1 MRAPDTLDLPKSTA
15 RPGPFDWYR
24 NINQQERRTFW
35 SCKIG
40 YGLDGMDTQMLSF
53 VVPTLIAMW
62 GITTGQAGLIHTSTL
77 IASAIGG
84 WVAGILSDRI
94 GRVRTLQLTVLWFAF
109 FTFLCGFAQNYE
121 QLLIARTLMGF
132 GFGGEWTAGA
142 VLIGEVI
149 RAKDRG
155 KAVGMVQSGWA
166 LGWGLTAI
174 LYALL
179 FSVLPPE
186 DAWRALFILGIVP
199 AIFVIFVRRLVKD
212 PQIYREAKAAQTPQN
227 PAKFYEIF
235 APGMLFTTF
244 RASLLTT
251 GALGGYYAITS
262 WLPTFL
268 KNERGL
274 SVLGTGGY
282 LAMVIVGSYVGYV
295 ISAYLTDLLGRKK
308 NFILFAVGSFTIV
321 LLYTQMPVSNGVM
334 LWLGF
339 PLGFFASGIFSGMG
353 AFLTELFPTRI
364 RGSGQGFCYNIGRAL
379 AALFP
384 LLIGLLSQKVP
395 LSVGI
400 GAFAAV
406 SYGVVILAALSL
418 PETRGKQLDAQ

>member
-1 MRAPDTLDLPKSTA
+1 MNPSGVQQMSSPSST
-15 RPGPFDWYR
+15 GPLAWYR
-24 NINQQERRTFW
+24 DIDKQQRRTFW

-53 VVPTLIAMW
+53 VIPTLILMW
-62 GITTGQAGLIHTSTL
+62 GISTTEAGLIHTSTL

-84 WVAGILSDRI
+84 WIAGILSDRI

-149 RAKDRG
+149 RAQDRG

-166 LGWGLTAI
+166 IGWGLTAI

-179 FSVLPPE
+179 FSWLPAE
-186 DAWRALFILGIVP
+186 QAWRALFLLGLVP
-199 AIFVIFVRRLVKD
+199 AVFVIFVRRLVKD
-212 PQIYREAKAAQTPQN
+212 PEVYRAAKAVEKAEA
-227 PAKFYEIF
+227 PAHFYEIF
-235 APGMLFTTF
+235 APGMLWTTV

-295 ISAYLTDLLGRKK
+295 VSAYLSDLLGRKK
-308 NFILFAVGSFTIV
+308 NFILFAVGSFVIV
-321 LLYTQMPVSNGVM
+321 LLYTQMPVSDGVM

-364 RGSGQGFCYNIGRAL
+364 RGSGQGFCYNIGKVI

-384 LLIGLLSQKVP
+384 LMIGLLGQKVP
-395 LSVGI
+395 LGLGI
-400 GAFAAV
+400 GVFSAV

-418 PETRGKQLDAQ
+418 PETRGKQLQAR

>member
-1 MRAPDTLDLPKSTA
+1 MSAPDTLVPKATA
-15 RPGPFDWYR
+15 RPGPFDWYH
-24 NINQQERRTFW
+24 NINKQERRTFW

-62 GITTGQAGLIHTSTL
+62 GITTGEAGLIHTSTL

-166 LGWGLTAI
+166 LGWGMTAI

-179 FSVLPPE
+179 FFGTAAGRRLACSFSSL
-186 DAWRALFILGIVP
+186 ASCRRF
-199 AIFVIFVRRLVKD
+199 FVIFVRRLVKD
-212 PQIYREAKAAQTPQN
+212 PEIYREAKARQEPGN

-235 APGMLFTTF
+235 APGILFHHDP
-244 RASLLTT
+244 RVDPDHRRPWRLLRDH
-251 GALGGYYAITS
+251 
-262 WLPTFL
+262 FL
-268 KNERGL
+268 VADVSEKNERGL

-295 ISAYLTDLLGRKK
+295 ISAYLTDILGRKK
-308 NFILFAVGSFTIV
+308 RTSFCSRSARSPLFCCIPNCRSAT
-321 LLYTQMPVSNGVM
+321 
-334 LWLGF
+334 
-339 PLGFFASGIFSGMG
+339 A
-353 AFLTELFPTRI
+353 
-364 RGSGQGFCYNIGRAL
+364 
-379 AALFP
+379 
-384 LLIGLLSQKVP
+384 
-395 LSVGI
+395 
-400 GAFAAV
+400 
-406 SYGVVILAALSL
+406 
-418 PETRGKQLDAQ
+418 

>member
-1 MRAPDTLDLPKSTA
+1 MSAPDTPFTPKAVA

-142 VLIGEVI
+142 VLMGEVI
-149 RAKDRG
+149 RAQDRG

-166 LGWGLTAI
+166 LGWG
-174 LYALL
+174 
-179 FSVLPPE
+179 
-186 DAWRALFILGIVP
+186 
-199 AIFVIFVRRLVKD
+199 
-212 PQIYREAKAAQTPQN
+212 
-227 PAKFYEIF
+227 
-235 APGMLFTTF
+235 
-244 RASLLTT
+244 
-251 GALGGYYAITS
+251 
-262 WLPTFL
+262 
-268 KNERGL
+268 
-274 SVLGTGGY
+274 
-282 LAMVIVGSYVGYV
+282 
-295 ISAYLTDLLGRKK
+295 
-308 NFILFAVGSFTIV
+308 
-321 LLYTQMPVSNGVM
+321 
-334 LWLGF
+334 
-339 PLGFFASGIFSGMG
+339 
-353 AFLTELFPTRI
+353 
-364 RGSGQGFCYNIGRAL
+364 
-379 AALFP
+379 
-384 LLIGLLSQKVP
+384 
-395 LSVGI
+395 
-400 GAFAAV
+400 
-406 SYGVVILAALSL
+406 
-418 PETRGKQLDAQ
+418 

>member
-1 MRAPDTLDLPKSTA
+1 MTTPGSLDVTHAEGP
-15 RPGPFDWYR
+15 PGPFTWYR
-24 NINQQERRTFW
+24 NLNQQERRTFW

-53 VVPTLIAMW
+53 VIPTLIALW
-62 GITTGQAGLIHTSTL
+62 GLTTGQAGLISTSTL
-77 IASAIGG
+77 IASALGG
-84 WVAGILSDRI
+84 WIAGILSDRI
-94 GRVRTLQLTVLWFAF
+94 GRVRTLQLTVLWFAV
-109 FTFLCGFAQNYE
+109 FTFLCGFAQNYH
-121 QLLIARTLMGF
+121 QLLVARTLMGF

-142 VLIGEVI
+142 VLMGEVI

-179 FSVLPPE
+179 FSLLPPD
-186 DAWRALFILGIVP
+186 DAWRALFVLGIVP

-212 PQIYREAKAAQTPQN
+212 PEVYRQTKIQEAPSN
-227 PAKFYEIF
+227 PTHFYEIF
-235 APGMLFTTF
+235 APGMLSTTL

-251 GALGGYYAITS
+251 GALGGYYAITA

-282 LAMVIVGSYVGYV
+282 LAMVIIGSYIGYV
-295 ISAYLTDLLGRKK
+295 ISAYLTDRLGRKK
-308 NFILFAVGSFTIV
+308 NFILFAVGSFIIV
-321 LLYTQMPVSNGVM
+321 LLYTQLQVSNAVM
-334 LWLGF
+334 LWLGL

-379 AALFP
+379 AAFFP
-384 LLIGLLSQKVP
+384 LLIGLLSQKVS
-395 LSVGI
+395 LSLGI

-418 PETRGKQLDAQ
+418 PETRGKELEAQ

>member
-1 MRAPDTLDLPKSTA
+1 MSAPDTIDLSKPSA

-62 GITTGQAGLIHTSTL
+62 GITTGEAGLIHTSTL

-155 KAVGMVQSGWA
+155 K
-166 LGWGLTAI
+166 
-174 LYALL
+174 
-179 FSVLPPE
+179 
-186 DAWRALFILGIVP
+186 
-199 AIFVIFVRRLVKD
+199 
-212 PQIYREAKAAQTPQN
+212 
-227 PAKFYEIF
+227 
-235 APGMLFTTF
+235 
-244 RASLLTT
+244 
-251 GALGGYYAITS
+251 
-262 WLPTFL
+262 
-268 KNERGL
+268 
-274 SVLGTGGY
+274 
-282 LAMVIVGSYVGYV
+282 
-295 ISAYLTDLLGRKK
+295 
-308 NFILFAVGSFTIV
+308 
-321 LLYTQMPVSNGVM
+321 
-334 LWLGF
+334 
-339 PLGFFASGIFSGMG
+339 
-353 AFLTELFPTRI
+353 
-364 RGSGQGFCYNIGRAL
+364 
-379 AALFP
+379 
-384 LLIGLLSQKVP
+384 
-395 LSVGI
+395 
-400 GAFAAV
+400 
-406 SYGVVILAALSL
+406 
-418 PETRGKQLDAQ
+418 

>member
-1 MRAPDTLDLPKSTA
+1 MEKQASPAVPLDVSS
-15 RPGPFDWYR
+15 GSYFGWYR
-24 NINQQERRTFW
+24 DLDKQERRTFW

-53 VVPTLIAMW
+53 VIPTLIALW
-62 GITTGQAGLIHTSTL
+62 GIGTGEAGLIHTLTL
-77 IASAIGG
+77 LASAAGG

-94 GRVRTLQLTVLWFAF
+94 GRVLTLQLTVLWFAF
-109 FTFLCGFAQNYE
+109 FTFLCGLAQNYE

-149 RAKDRG
+149 RARDRG
-155 KAVGMVQSGWA
+155 KAVGLVQSGWA
-166 LGWGLTAI
+166 LGWGVTAL

-186 DAWRALFILGIVP
+186 YAWRSLFLLGLLPALFVL
-199 AIFVIFVRRLVKD
+199 FVRRLVKE
-212 PQIYREAKAAQTPQN
+212 PEVYQRAKALESGE
-227 PAKFYEIF
+227 KIGFHEIF
-235 APGMLFTTF
+235 APGMLSITL

-262 WLPTFL
+262 WLPTYL
-268 KNERGL
+268 KTERHL

-282 LAMVIVGSYVGYV
+282 LAMVILGSYVGYV
-295 ISAYLTDLLGRKK
+295 VSAFLTDLLGRKK
-308 NFILFAVGSFTIV
+308 NFILFAVGSFIVV
-321 LLYTQMPVSNGVM
+321 LLYTQLPIPNAAM

-364 RGSGQGFCYNIGRAL
+364 RGSGQGFCYNAGRAI

-384 LLIGLLSQKVP
+384 MLIGMISQHVP
-395 LSVGI
+395 LGLGI
-400 GAFAAV
+400 GGFAAV

-418 PETRGKQLDAQ
+418 PETRGKQLEP

>member
-1 MRAPDTLDLPKSTA
+1 MNPSGSQQQTSERSSQ
-15 RPGPFDWYR
+15 GPFGWYR
-24 NINQQERRTFW
+24 DIDKQQRRTFW

-40 YGLDGMDTQMLSF
+40 YALDGMDTQMLSF
-53 VVPTLIAMW
+53 VVPTLIMMW
-62 GITTGQAGLIHTSTL
+62 GITAADAGLIHTSTL

-94 GRVRTLQLTVLWFAF
+94 GRVLTLQLTVVWFAF

-149 RAKDRG
+149 RAQDRG

-179 FSVLPPE
+179 FTWLPPE
-186 DAWRALFILGIVP
+186 EAWRALFLLGLVP
-199 AIFVIFVRRLVKD
+199 AVFVIFVRRLVKD
-212 PQIYREAKAAQTPQN
+212 PEVYRLAKAAQKTAQPSH
-227 PAKFYEIF
+227 FYEIF
-235 APGMLFTTF
+235 APGMLWTTV

-268 KNERGL
+268 ANERGL

-282 LAMVIVGSYVGYV
+282 LAMVIVGSYAGYV
-295 ISAYLTDLLGRKK
+295 ISAYLSDIVGRKK
-308 NFILFAVGSFTIV
+308 NFILFALGSLIIV
-321 LLYTQMPVSNGVM
+321 VLYTQMPVSDGVM
-334 LWLGF
+334 LWLGL

-364 RGSGQGFCYNIGRAL
+364 RGSGQGFCYNIGRAI
-379 AALFP
+379 AAFFP
-384 LLIGLLSQKVP
+384 LLIGILGERMSLG
-395 LSVGI
+395 LGI

-406 SYGVVILAALSL
+406 SYGVVIVAALSL
-418 PETRGKQLDAQ
+418 PETRGKQLQAR

>member
-1 MRAPDTLDLPKSTA
+1 MSAPDTLGVPQPQA
-15 RPGPFDWYR
+15 RSGPFDWYR

-40 YGLDGMDTQMLSF
+40 YALDGMDTQMLSF

-121 QLLIARTLMGF
+121 QLLISRTLMGF

-142 VLIGEVI
+142 VLMGEVI

-166 LGWGLTAI
+166 LGWGMTAI

-212 PQIYREAKAAQTPQN
+212 PEVYSQAKARQTPSN
-227 PAKFYEIF
+227 PAKFLRDLR
-235 APGMLFTTF
+235 PRHPLHH
-244 RASLLTT
+244 
-251 GALGGYYAITS
+251 
-262 WLPTFL
+262 
-268 KNERGL
+268 L
-274 SVLGTGGY
+274 SCLV
-282 LAMVIVGSYVGYV
+282 A
-295 ISAYLTDLLGRKK
+295 DHRCLGR
-308 NFILFAVGSFTIV
+308 
-321 LLYTQMPVSNGVM
+321 LL
-334 LWLGF
+334 
-339 PLGFFASGIFSGMG
+339 
-353 AFLTELFPTRI
+353 RHH
-364 RGSGQGFCYNIGRAL
+364 
-379 AALFP
+379 
-384 LLIGLLSQKVP
+384 LLVANVP
-395 LSVGI
+395 Q
-400 GAFAAV
+400 
-406 SYGVVILAALSL
+406 
-418 PETRGKQLDAQ
+418 E

>member
-1 MRAPDTLDLPKSTA
+1 MSAPEPQAAKA
-15 RPGPFDWYR
+15 PHRVGPFDWYR
-24 NINQQERRTFW
+24 DINQQERRAFW

-53 VVPTLIAMW
+53 VIPTLIALW
-62 GITTGQAGLIHTSTL
+62 GITSAEAGLIHTSTL
-77 IASAIGG
+77 LASALGG
-84 WVAGILSDRI
+84 WIAGILSDRI

-109 FTFLCGFAQNYE
+109 FTFICGLAQNYE
-121 QLLIARTLMGF
+121 QLLVARTLMGF

-149 RAKDRG
+149 RAKNRG

-166 LGWGLTAI
+166 LGWGLTAL

-179 FSVLPPE
+179 FSLLPPE
-186 DAWRALFILGIVP
+186 DAWRGLFILGILP

-212 PQIYREAKAAQTPQN
+212 PEVYRETRAKEAPSN
-227 PAKFYEIF
+227 PPRFYEIF
-235 APGMLFTTF
+235 APGILSTTL
-244 RASLLTT
+244 RASLLAA
-251 GALGGYYAITS
+251 GAQGGYYAITF

-268 KNERGL
+268 KTERGL
-274 SVLGTGGY
+274 SVLSTGGY
-282 LAMVIVGSYVGYV
+282 LAMVIFGSYVGYV
-295 ISAYLTDLLGRKK
+295 ISAYLTDILGRKK
-308 NFILFAVGSFTIV
+308 NFVLFAAGSFAIV
-321 LLYTQMPVSNGVM
+321 LLYTQMSVSNEAM

-364 RGSGQGFCYNIGRAL
+364 RGSGQGFCYNSGRAV

-384 LLIGLLSQKVP
+384 LLIGLLSQHVP
-395 LSVGI
+395 LGVAI
-400 GAFAAV
+400 GTFAAV
-406 SYGVVILAALSL
+406 SYGVVVLAALSL
-418 PETRGKQLDAQ
+418 PETRGKELEAR

>member
-1 MRAPDTLDLPKSTA
+1 MNPTGVQQQVSSPSSS
-15 RPGPFDWYR
+15 GPFAWYR
-24 NINQQERRTFW
+24 DIDKQQRRTFW

-53 VVPTLIAMW
+53 VIPTLIMLW
-62 GITTGQAGLIHTSTL
+62 GITTTEAGLIHTSTL
-77 IASAIGG
+77 IASAVGG

-149 RAKDRG
+149 RAQDRG

-166 LGWGLTAI
+166 IGWGLTAI

-179 FSVLPPE
+179 FSWLPPE
-186 DAWRALFILGIVP
+186 QAWRALFLLGLVP
-199 AIFVIFVRRLVKD
+199 AVFVICVRRLVKD
-212 PQIYREAKAAQTPQN
+212 PEVYREAKAVENAEAPSH
-227 PAKFYEIF
+227 FYEIF
-235 APGMLFTTF
+235 APGMLWTTV

-295 ISAYLTDLLGRKK
+295 VSAYLSDLLGRKK
-308 NFILFAVGSFTIV
+308 NFILFAVGSFVIV
-321 LLYTQMPVSNGVM
+321 LLYTQMPVSDGVM

-364 RGSGQGFCYNIGRAL
+364 RGSGQGFCYNIGKVV

-384 LLIGLLSQKVP
+384 LLIGMLGQNVP
-395 LSVGI
+395 LGLGI
-400 GAFAAV
+400 GVFSAV
-406 SYGVVILAALSL
+406 SYGIVIVAALSL
-418 PETRGKQLDAQ
+418 PETRGKQLKAR

>member
-1 MRAPDTLDLPKSTA
+1 MPKAGFYSLDDLRPRAQESAHPVPTIGVVGTTNKTNKSLRRLAMSAPDTLQLAKTTA

-149 RAKDRG
+149 RARDRG

-179 FSVLPPE
+179 FSVVAAA

-212 PQIYREAKAAQTPQN
+212 P
-227 PAKFYEIF
+227 
-235 APGMLFTTF
+235 
-244 RASLLTT
+244 
-251 GALGGYYAITS
+251 
-262 WLPTFL
+262 
-268 KNERGL
+268 
-274 SVLGTGGY
+274 
-282 LAMVIVGSYVGYV
+282 
-295 ISAYLTDLLGRKK
+295 
-308 NFILFAVGSFTIV
+308 
-321 LLYTQMPVSNGVM
+321 
-334 LWLGF
+334 
-339 PLGFFASGIFSGMG
+339 
-353 AFLTELFPTRI
+353 
-364 RGSGQGFCYNIGRAL
+364 
-379 AALFP
+379 
-384 LLIGLLSQKVP
+384 
-395 LSVGI
+395 
-400 GAFAAV
+400 
-406 SYGVVILAALSL
+406 
-418 PETRGKQLDAQ
+418 

>member
-1 MRAPDTLDLPKSTA
+1 MRPTRSTSPKPRLARDLSTGTA
-15 RPGPFDWYR
+15 TS
-24 NINQQERRTFW
+24 IKQERRTFW

-62 GITTGQAGLIHTSTL
+62 GITTGEAGLIHTSTL

-121 QLLIARTLMGF
+121 QLLISRTLMGF

-142 VLIGEVI
+142 VLMGEVI

-212 PQIYREAKAAQTPQN
+212 PEIYREAKAKAGTQQSGKVLRDLRSRHPFHHDSRFG
-227 PAKFYEIF
+227 ADHRCS
-235 APGMLFTTF
+235 G
-244 RASLLTT
+244 RLLRDHLLVADFSEERTRFERT
-251 GALGGYYAITS
+251 RYGRLSGDGDRR
-262 WLPTFL
+262 FL
-268 KNERGL
+268 RRL
-274 SVLGTGGY
+274 CHQRVF
-282 LAMVIVGSYVGYV
+282 
-295 ISAYLTDLLGRKK
+295 D
-308 NFILFAVGSFTIV
+308 
-321 LLYTQMPVSNGVM
+321 
-334 LWLGF
+334 
-339 PLGFFASGIFSGMG
+339 
-353 AFLTELFPTRI
+353 
-364 RGSGQGFCYNIGRAL
+364 
-379 AALFP
+379 
-384 LLIGLLSQKVP
+384 
-395 LSVGI
+395 
-400 GAFAAV
+400 
-406 SYGVVILAALSL
+406 
-418 PETRGKQLDAQ
+418 